1 MDSENE
7 NISSILPIEILQLI
21 TSYLDFDDLLNL
33 ADTNKFL
40 WKIVL
45 ADLRFTQRHRLE
57 LTLANGSC
65 QFIVLTQ
72 RLRIMGFRY
81 ILKFLRLFNKE
92 ITFINFNAVLAS
104 EVTSLKIM
112 EYISLYAV
120 NAREIIFDN
129 VKYDLSRTIMRPL
142 VNVTKIGFQSSVLSR
157 SMCHLSRDFPN
168 VRVISLY
175 LGTHV
180 NNRDAFFGKYEKL
193 RLLHLSS
200 TGIDSEIHSL
210 YFSNF
215 QNLNP
220 HVSIWVGTQ
229 RIK

>member
-157 SMCHLSRDFPN
+157 CAIFHA
-168 VRVISLY
+168 ISP
-175 LGTHV
+175 T
-180 NNRDAFFGKYEKL
+180 
-193 RLLHLSS
+193 
-200 TGIDSEIHSL
+200 
-210 YFSNF
+210 
-215 QNLNP
+215 
-220 HVSIWVGTQ
+220 
-229 RIK
+229 